1 MNTAFDDTAHQ
12 YDHEFSWSPIGL
24 IQRKMV
30 WNFLEKELRTEL
42 SASILELNCGTGE
55 DAVWLALNHQQ
66 ILATDISGEMIKIAQ
81 QKACLQKVNNQIR
94 FKVMDIQDAKVH
106 LAGEKFDLV
115 FSNFGGFNC
124 LSDDQFSHWLNGQL
138 PDLLN
143 PGGRFVAVLM
153 SKFCVWESLYF
164 LSKFQ
169 FRKAFRRLS
178 KGPVEGKL
186 SAVSSINTWYYAP
199 QWIKTHLPE
208 TLTVSDVKAI
218 GLFIPPSYLNHFFAT
233 HIKLFSTLQKLENS
247 IKEVKAAALFSD
259 HYLIEI
265 QLKPL

>member
-1 MNTAFDDTAHQ
+1 
-12 YDHEFSWSPIGL
+12 
-24 IQRKMV
+24 
-30 WNFLEKELRTEL
+30 
-42 SASILELNCGTGE
+42 
-55 DAVWLALNHQQ
+55 
-66 ILATDISGEMIKIAQ
+66 
-81 QKACLQKVNNQIR
+81 
-94 FKVMDIQDAKVH
+94 MDIQDAKVH

-233 HIKLFSTLQKLENS
+233 HIKLLSTLQKLENS

>member
-30 WNFLEKELRTEL
+30 WNFLEKKLRTEL

-55 DAVWLALNHQQ
+55 DAVWLAMKNQR
-66 ILATDISGEMIKIAQ
+66 ILATDISEEMIKIAQ
-81 QKACLQKVNNQIR
+81 QKALEQKVTGQIR
-94 FKVMDIQDAKVH
+94 FKVMDIQDARIH
-106 LAGEKFDLV
+106 LAGEKFDLI

-124 LSDDQFSHWLNGQL
+124 LDEDQFSHWLNGQL

-153 SKFCVWESLYF
+153 SKFCAWESLYF

-233 HIKLFSTLQKLENS
+233 HIKLLSTLQKLENS

>member
-24 IQRKMV
+24 IQRRMV
-30 WNFLEKELRTEL
+30 WHFLEKTLESDL
-42 SASILELNCGTGE
+42 SANILELNCGTGE
-55 DAVWLALNHQQ
+55 DAVWLALNHQR

-94 FKVMDIQDAKVH
+94 FKVMDIQDARSN
-106 LAGEKFDLV
+106 LDGEKFDLI

-124 LSDDQFSHWLNGQL
+124 LNNNQFSNWLKEQL

-153 SKFCVWESLYF
+153 SKFCAWESLYF
-164 LSKFQ
+164 LSKFH

-186 SAVSSINTWYYAP
+186 SAESSINTWYYAP
-199 QWIKTHLPE
+199 QWIKNHLPE
-208 TLTVSDVKAI
+208 TLTVTAVKAI

-233 HIKLFSTLQKLENS
+233 HIKLLSALQKLENS
-247 IKEVKAAALFSD
+247 IKEVKAAAFFSD
-259 HYLIEI
+259 HFLIEI